1 MDLLT
6 VSSLYHAGGA
16 PLPMRLI
23 WLSLALLL
31 AVALQWR
38 LGLFR
43 RAPVRLVQRLLAGA
57 GLLAASWLMAVEILV
72 LDGRCLL
79 CLAASAALAVAF
91 ALGLRRA
98 DGRVFA
104 AVLLLAAGGLG
115 YLLPFGTIP
124 KVILLAEPAPELGG
138 PDRPQR
144 GHGPLLVQ
152 EFADFQ
158 CGACA
163 RMDATVERFVESHEA
178 EVRYVYRHLPLK
190 SIHPWAERAALAS
203 ECAARQGRFSEAK
216 RMMFERQAQL
226 GTLLGESSRF
236 PWPVPDEA
244 AFRACLES
252 GQTGEIVQQDVAEA
266 RRMRLRSTPS
276 LLIGQTLV
284 VGTTSLPRLEAILDF
299 ARNQSLPTD
308 RTAVREVPSSGC
320 TEELSAGGCTSQ

>member
-16 PLPMRLI
+16 PLPM
-23 WLSLALLL
+23 WLVWLGSALLL
-31 AVALQWR
+31 AIALQWR

-43 RAPVRLVQRLLAGA
+43 RAPVRVVQQLLAAA
-57 GLLAASWLMAVEILV
+57 GLLLAAWLVAVEVLV
-72 LDGRCLL
+72 FDGRCPL
-79 CLAASAALAVAF
+79 CLAASAALALAF

-98 DGRVFA
+98 DGKVFG

-124 KVILLAEPAPELGG
+124 KVSVLAEPAPQLGG

-144 GHGPLLVQ
+144 GQGPLLVQ

-163 RMDATVERFVESHEA
+163 RMDATVERFVERHEA

-203 ECAARQGRFSEAK
+203 ECAARQGRFREAK
-216 RMMFERQAQL
+216 RMMFERQEHL
-226 GTLLGESSRF
+226 GSLLGEESRS

-244 AFRACLES
+244 TFRACLET
-252 GQTGEIVQQDVAEA
+252 GATGEVVQQDVAEA
-266 RRMRLRSTPS
+266 RRLRLRSTPS

-284 VGTTSLPRLEAILDF
+284 VGTTSLSRLDAILDF
-299 ARNQSLPTD
+299 ARTQGPPTD
-308 RTAVREVPSSGC
+308 QTAAGEVPSAGC
-320 TEELSAGGCTSQ
+320 TEELSADECTSQ